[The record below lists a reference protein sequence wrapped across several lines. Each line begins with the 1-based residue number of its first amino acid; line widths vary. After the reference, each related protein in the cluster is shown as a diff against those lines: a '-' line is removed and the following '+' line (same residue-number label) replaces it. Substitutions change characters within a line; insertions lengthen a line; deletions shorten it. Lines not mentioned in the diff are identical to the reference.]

1 MVSFPFSCQKHK
13 GLFLQ
18 HLLGKPG
25 WAPEGKSQ
33 KFLNPPQWV
42 VLVKFLTLRVVYTEL
57 TAVHQL
63 RFKFSYLTL
72 VPSAVSA
79 HESLFWWAVTSC
91 IFLSVSPVWGA
102 ILCPVS
108 FSLLR
113 IQEMLIQ
120 SVQFLLVVKME
131 WWLPSLLHVEPYGF
145 PFDPCSKRPKG
156 LGGIDLVPLGIL
168 LQCW

>member
-18 HLLGKPG
+18 HLLWKPG
-25 WAPEGKSQ
+25 RAPEGKSP
-33 KFLNPPQWV
+33 KILGPPSERFSV
-42 VLVKFLTLRVVYTEL
+42 EFLTLRVVYTEL

-72 VPSAVSA
+72 VPTAVSA
-79 HESLFWWAVTSC
+79 HESLFCWAMTSC
-91 IFLSVSPVWGA
+91 IFLSVSPVLGA

-108 FSLLR
+108 FSLLW

-120 SVQFLLVVKME
+120 SVQFLLFVKME
-131 WWLPSLLHVEPYGF
+131 WWLLSSLHVEPYGF
-145 PFDPCSKRPKG
+145 PFDPVQRGPKVWG
-156 LGGIDLVPLGIL
+156 A
-168 LQCW
+168 